1 MAFKDRL
8 TEKAGPLPV
17 WGWSLIVGGV
27 IVAVIYY
34 RNKKAAA
41 TAASTTDTTSTDTAT
56 TDSAS
61 AAEAGQI
68 GAAYDVYN
76 ELGKLNSTS
85 ATLATNVGANTTA
98 INGLPAAITPAVAA
112 GVAKGATENDRYGVV
127 DYGGRV
133 FELGKTSGAIL
144 DTAQYQKT
152 GVNTVYT
159 GNPIVEFLG
168 RYYTLGVTGDPGA
181 KVRTEGPAPIT
192 AAQAKGRK
200 VTVLSPNTN
209 VNVAPSK
216 VR

>member
-1 MAFKDRL
+1 MAFKDKL

-17 WGWSLIVGGV
+17 WGWSLIIGGV
-27 IVAVIYY
+27 IIAVIWYK
-34 RNKKAAA
+34 NKQAANS
-41 TAASTTDTTSTDTAT
+41 ASSTDTTTPTDTAT

-98 INGLPAAITPAVAA
+98 TQANTAAVNAA
-112 GVAKGATENDRYGVV
+112 SPTANDRYGVI

-133 FELGKTSGAIL
+133 FELGPNSGAIL
-144 DTAQYQKT
+144 DTAQYNKT
-152 GVNTVYT
+152 GVRTQYT
-159 GNPIVEFLG
+159 GTPLVQFLG
-168 RYYTLGVTGDPGA
+168 KYYTLGETGDPGA
-181 KVRTEGPAPIT
+181 KVRTAGPAQIT
-192 AAQAKGRK
+192 AAQVKGRK

-216 VR
+216 VK